1 MRHPITGSFSRFDP
15 SLSYKSL
22 CSQIKD
28 AFELDASC
36 GLRFTYEDDEG
47 DRCSVTTEPE
57 WRHAVASFVPI
68 LPAVAIPS
76 SAPSAAGGDSLPG
89 SANTTELAP
98 APALAPAPVKPS
110 TTLKLECTVLPG
122 AGGGDSKRKK
132 GNSAPA
138 APPQEEHA
146 QGTGGTG
153 LGLVTELEE

>member
-57 WRHAVASFVPI
+57 
-68 LPAVAIPS
+68 
-76 SAPSAAGGDSLPG
+76 
-89 SANTTELAP
+89 
-98 APALAPAPVKPS
+98 
-110 TTLKLECTVLPG
+110 CTVLPG

-153 LGLVTELEE
+153 LGLVAELEE